1 MTSELILSTDFKI
14 TIIVCIYIHIYMITF
29 NRKFIE
35 ELYLNLL
42 DSMYYFIIY
51 ILNVFFNMPKF
62 NLERII

>member
-1 MTSELILSTDFKI
+1 MY
-14 TIIVCIYIHIYMITF
+14 IYSYIIYMITF

-51 ILNVFFNMPKF
+51 ILNVFYNMPKF
-62 NLERII
+62 NLERIIWFYNFLIKGI